1 VRLSSTLSVYI
12 GRHFILSFMAI
23 FTMFMML
30 IFLFDSIELLR
41 RAASKPNVSFA
52 MVAEMAIMKLPSIS
66 QEIFPFSALFGTMV
80 AFWRLTRNHEL
91 VIIRTAGVSVWQFLL
106 PVIGLALAL
115 GIFQISVINPLASTT
130 LSRFERL
137 EINSFKGARNQ
148 FAFSGSGIW
157 LRQADKNGQSVIHAG
172 NILQQSQEVEL
183 RNIFVMTYSTSGE
196 FLTRID
202 AKQANLEDGFWY
214 IKDAWIHETEQ
225 PPRFAK
231 EYWLETNL
239 TLNKIQDNFASPE
252 TMSFWDLPE
261 FISTLEK
268 AGFSA
273 LRHRLYWNSLLAAPF
288 LMIAMVLIATAFTL
302 RQSRR
307 GGVTYVITAGV
318 LTGFLLYFFS
328 DVIFALGL
336 SDSIPVTLAAWT
348 PSGVA
353 LLLGTAFLF
362 HIEDG

>member
-12 GRHFILSFMAI
+12 GRHFILSFLAI
-23 FTMFMML
+23 FSMFMML

-41 RAASKPNVSFA
+41 RAQSRPDISFS
-52 MVAEMAIMKLPSIS
+52 MVVEMALMKLPFIS
-66 QEIFPFSALFGTMV
+66 QEIFPFSALFGTMA
-80 AFWRLTRNHEL
+80 AFWRLTRNQEL
-91 VIIRTAGVSVWQFLL
+91 IIIRTAGVSVWQFLL

-130 LSRFERL
+130 LARFERL
-137 EINSFKGARNQ
+137 QINYFKGKQNQ

-157 LRQADKNGQSVIHAG
+157 LRQADDNGQSVIHAS
-172 NILQQSQEVEL
+172 NILQQGEDVEL
-183 RNIFVMTYSTSGE
+183 RNIFVMTYSTGGE

-202 AKQANLEDGFWY
+202 AELANLEDGFWR
-214 IKDAWIHETEQ
+214 IENAWIHETEK
-225 PPRFAK
+225 PPQFEK
-231 EYWLETNL
+231 EFWLATNL

-252 TMSFWDLPE
+252 TMSFWDLPG
-261 FISTLEK
+261 FIATLEK

-273 LRHRLYWNSLLAAPF
+273 LRHRLYWNSLLAAPM

-302 RQSRR
+302 RHTRR
-307 GGVTYVITAGV
+307 GGIMYVISAGV
-318 LTGFLLYFFS
+318 LTGFIFYFFS

-348 PSGVA
+348 PSGIA

-362 HIEDG
+362 HMEDG